1 MTRVVLIFAFFSLA
15 LPASAIAQA
24 GAPGRSVVRGIV
36 RDAQTDSAISRATI
50 EASFEGATATSRVT
64 ATSDD
69 SGRFV
74 LRVDRRGTLVLSVR
88 RLGYQPQRQTV
99 AISGDTTATT
109 VRLVRTSQV
118 LPTVTV
124 TENAVAPFVDS
135 VRTDFRRFDH
145 TRFFDSEALA
155 RSKQTL
161 AGAFLFGQAGMKPA
175 PCRRSAQFLPEGT
188 TRTSPVENEPG
199 DYWFPCVLHR
209 GAPRSVLVSID
220 GGAPEPFASISERQL
235 AEFAMIAV
243 FGGRVVVA
251 YTKAFANARASASR

>member
-1 MTRVVLIFAFFSLA
+1 VTRVVLASAFFLLA
-15 LPASAIAQA
+15 VPATAVAQA
-24 GAPGRSVVRGIV
+24 SAPGRIVVRGTV
-36 RDAQTDSAISRATI
+36 RDAQTDSAISRATVQ
-50 EASFEGATATSRVT
+50 ASFEGATVTPRLT

-74 LRVDRRGTLVLSVR
+74 LQFDRRGTLVLSVR
-88 RLGYQPQRQTV
+88 RLGYQPQQQTV
-99 AISGDTTATT
+99 AMTGDTIAVV
-109 VRLVRTSQV
+109 VRLVRASQT

-124 TENAVAPFVDS
+124 TENAVELFVDS
-135 VRTDFRRFDH
+135 VRAEFRRFDH
-145 TRFFDSEALA
+145 TRFFDTEALT

-161 AGAFLFGQAGMKPA
+161 AGAFLFGQAGMKPV
-175 PCRRSAQFLPEGT
+175 PCRRSAQFLPPGT
-188 TRTSPVENEPG
+188 ARTSPVENEPG

>member
-1 MTRVVLIFAFFSLA
+1 MTRVVLIFTFFSLA
-15 LPASAIAQA
+15 VPASAIAQA
-24 GAPGRSVVRGIV
+24 GAAGRIVVRGTV
-36 RDAQTDSAISRATI
+36 RDAQTDSAIPRATI
-50 EASFEGATATSRVT
+50 EATFEGVSATPRFS

-74 LRVDRRGTLVLSVR
+74 LRLDRRGTLVLSVR

-99 AISGDTTATT
+99 TIAGDTIAAL
-109 VRLVRTSQV
+109 VRLVRTSQT

-124 TENAVAPFVDS
+124 TEDAVALFVDS
-135 VRTDFRRFDH
+135 VRTEFRRFDH

-188 TRTSPVENEPG
+188 TRTSPVENEPA
-199 DYWFPCVLHR
+199 DYWFPCVLYR

-220 GGAPEPFASISERQL
+220 GGAPAPFAFISERQL
-235 AEFAMIAV
+235 AEFALIAV

-251 YTKAFANARASASR
+251 YTKAFATARASASR

>member
-1 MTRVVLIFAFFSLA
+1 MTRVILASAFFLLA
-15 LPASAIAQA
+15 VPATAVAQA
-24 GAPGRSVVRGIV
+24 SAPGRLVVRGTV

-50 EASFEGATATSRVT
+50 EASFEGAPTTQRVT

-74 LRVDRRGTLVLSVR
+74 LQLDQRGTLVLSVR
-88 RLGYQPQRQTV
+88 RLGYQAQRQTV
-99 AISGDTTATT
+99 AIAGDTTDAV
-109 VRLVRTSQV
+109 VRLVRASQT

-124 TENAVAPFVDS
+124 TENAVELFVDS
-135 VRTDFRRFDH
+135 VRTEFRRFDH
-145 TRFFDSEALA
+145 LRFFDADALA
-155 RSKQTL
+155 RSRQTL
-161 AGAFLFGQAGMKPA
+161 TGAFLFGQAGMKPA
-175 PCRRSAQFLPEGT
+175 PCRRSAQFLPPGT
-188 TRTSPVENEPG
+188 VRTSPMENEPG
-199 DYWFPCVLHR
+199 DYWFPCVLYR
-209 GAPRSVLVSID
+209 GSPRSVLVSID